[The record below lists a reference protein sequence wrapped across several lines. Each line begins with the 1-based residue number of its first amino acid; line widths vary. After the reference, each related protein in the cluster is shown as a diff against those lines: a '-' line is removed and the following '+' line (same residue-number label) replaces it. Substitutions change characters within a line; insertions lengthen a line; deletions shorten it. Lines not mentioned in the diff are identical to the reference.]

1 MNDTASSNPVIA
13 KNKANGTNVTNATN
27 NPPLNNWYKNVD
39 KIFINVCPAVKEFI
53 IISKQIDLKNMCLYY
68 SSVNSILYI
77 FLNNLLAKI

>member
-39 KIFINVCPAVKEFI
+39 KIFINVCPAVMF
-53 IISKQIDLKNMCLYY
+53 
-68 SSVNSILYI
+68 
-77 FLNNLLAKI
+77 